1 MDKTTIFID
10 NETLTEEELM
20 REIEEEK
27 NVGKNQRV

>member
-10 NETLTEEELM
+10 NETLTEEELI

-27 NVGKNQRV
+27 NVGKNQSV